1 MWRTSRW
8 SRHALSYNDGGG
20 GTEMRT
26 LALVLA
32 MGFVGAGFS
41 SARAEV
47 KAEVVEYRHGDAVLE
62 GYLAYDAAFAGK
74 RPGVLVVHEWMGHN
88 PYVRKRAGEAGRR
101 GGVDWQ
107 FVSYGGAVHRFT
119 NPDAG
124 SDNSKGA
131 AYNERADRRSWEAMK
146 GFFAETLQ

>member
-88 PYVRKRAGEAGRR
+88 PYVRKRAGQLARLGDVAFALDMY
-101 GGVDWQ
+101 GKGVR
-107 FVSYGGAVHRFT
+107 A
-119 NPDAG
+119 
-124 SDNSKGA
+124 KGA
-131 AYNERADRRSWEAMK
+131 KEADGRAGYCRW
-146 GFFAETLQ
+146 

>member
-88 PYVRKRAGEAGRR
+88 PYVRMRTELLVRVVSSHGGLDTPTPKAGHIAILYLIFRIIGYLLLETEKK
-101 GGVDWQ
+101 
-107 FVSYGGAVHRFT
+107 F
-119 NPDAG
+119 DAFQ
-124 SDNSKGA
+124 
-131 AYNERADRRSWEAMK
+131 EEMR
-146 GFFAETLQ
+146 